1 MPSPNQQTPYRR
13 LYQELHDAIVEKK
26 LTGKL
31 PSIASL
37 AAQYQV
43 NHNTVKKAL
52 AQLKEYRFI
61 YGEQGKGCFVNPDC
75 EVNILA
81 QKFVTLYIHGTLLL
95 NPFYMQL
102 IYALRTLLEAER
114 CNVNLVNT
122 LSQVEAFAGQTDV
135 LVLFEQFG
143 PDELARVLELIG
155 QERLVCCNCLGPT
168 GCRQVRTDNVAGGE
182 LAMRHLYE
190 QGCRHIGVL
199 GVGDVDDERSH
210 FFLRRQGIRRFV
222 ETHPDMTVT
231 EVTIPAAR
239 LLEPISPRWMAQLY
253 EKAEKP
259 DAVFAFMDMLA
270 FGIYRFMAER
280 NVRFAVLGHDD
291 RDFAAQLFPAL
302 SSIREDVEQVA
313 AATCRLIR
321 NAIGQKNPG
330 QALLIPPRIVAR
342 ASSRITQ
349 TAT

>member
-1 MPSPNQQTPYRR
+1 MISPTNQQTPYRR
-13 LYQELHDAIVEKK
+13 LYRELHDAIVEKK

-31 PSIASL
+31 PSIATL

-81 QKFVTLYIHGTLLL
+81 QKFVTLYVHASLLL

-102 IYALRTLLEAER
+102 IYALRTLLEVER

-122 LSQVEAFAGQTDV
+122 QSQVKAFAGQTDV
-135 LVLFEQFG
+135 LVLFEQFQ

-155 QERLVCCNCLGPT
+155 PNQLVACNCLGPT
-168 GCRQVRTDNVAGGE
+168 GCRQVRTDNIAGGE
-182 LAMRHLYE
+182 LAMQHLYG
-190 QGCRHIGVL
+190 QGCRNIGVL
-199 GVGDVDDERSH
+199 GIGDIDDERSH
-210 FFLRRQGIRRFV
+210 FFLRRCGVRRFA
-222 ETHPDMTVT
+222 EAHPEVKIS
-231 EVTIPAAR
+231 EVTIPVEQ
-239 LLEPISPRWMAQLY
+239 LTEPISQYWIEDLY
-253 EKAEKP
+253 EKAGKP
-259 DAVFAFMDMLA
+259 DAVFAFMDLLV

-280 NVRFAVLGHDD
+280 GVRFAVLGHDD
-291 RDFAAQLFPAL
+291 RDFAVQLFPAM

-321 NAIGQKNPG
+321 DAIGQENPG
-330 QALLIPPRIVAR
+330 RALLIPPRIITR
-342 ASSRITQ
+342 ASSKIL
-349 TAT
+349 